1 MMREWFQCNR
11 HKKVC
16 TTVWKS
22 SATLFKIT
30 QPSVIVKR
38 PKTEKGRL
46 IYEFLL
52 LSILKTRDNEQHT
65 LPQVICQ
72 GILCVYQGSGF
83 EDRWS
88 LKMSENWRCG
98 VIWWV
103 QDCVYE
109 RFDSQVWG
117 GSHNLLSWTELIGVE
132 IEIIRDWKGKFILSC
147 DYKQRDMK
155 RDNPPEAELE
165 IIRDW
170 KGEEKETVPLLLQMI
185 EH

>member
-1 MMREWFQCNR
+1 M
-11 HKKVC
+11 
-16 TTVWKS
+16 
-22 SATLFKIT
+22 
-30 QPSVIVKR
+30 
-38 PKTEKGRL
+38 
-46 IYEFLL
+46 
-52 LSILKTRDNEQHT
+52 
-65 LPQVICQ
+65 
-72 GILCVYQGSGF
+72 
-83 EDRWS
+83 
-88 LKMSENWRCG
+88 
-98 VIWWV
+98 
-103 QDCVYE
+103 
-109 RFDSQVWG
+109 WG